1 MKKSIEIDA
10 MEEGVGGD
18 FVIIE
23 SLCRVRLQQSYGV
36 QEREETLPSIKSLV
50 D

>member
-23 SLCRVRLQQSYGV
+23 SLCRVRLQQSYRV
-36 QEREETLPSIKSLV
+36 QEREEALPSIKSLV